1 MAQAINIL
9 NDMNDIKNFISSYR
23 NETHD
28 NINPLNQRSIDVAFR
43 FAYIF
48 SEIADEY
55 SKNGVDFSLSTAR
68 DLFTILV
75 VNGVEEDIYKLDFE
89 FPLEYEKLI
98 LKSDTNFKLKRVIE
112 LFVPQNKREL
122 KLIKQINSLSVKSE
136 MDDIYETSSINIPIK
151 KNGNNYNVIDDIYIY
166 NSHYGSHTI
175 NDFLIFVSFVNAYKQ
190 NKIPIF
196 DSCVNPDSNKQFIFI
211 DSCVN
216 QQNMQ

>member
-1 MAQAINIL
+1 MEQIPNIL
-9 NDMNDIKNFISSYR
+9 KDMKNIKDFISSYK
-23 NETHD
+23 NKVYE
-28 NINPLNQRSIDVAFR
+28 NIDSLNQRNIDIAFS

-55 SKNGVDFSLSTAR
+55 SKNGVDFSLSTVR

-75 VNGVEEDIYKLDFE
+75 VNGIEEDIYKLDFE

-136 MDDIYETSSINIPIK
+136 MDDIYEASSINIPIK
-151 KNGNNYNVIDDIYIY
+151 ENGNNYNVIDDIYIY
-166 NSHYGSHTI
+166 NSLYGSHTI
-175 NDFLIFVSFVNAYKQ
+175 NDFSIFVSFINAYKQ

-196 DSCVNPDSNKQFIFI
+196 DSCTNPDSNKQFVFI
-211 DSCVN
+211 NDYVN